1 MMHSRPYDGGAMI
14 MGGAHGRGAII
25 CARKMTRMDGGDAR
39 KWGDGTIAWIVGI
52 AARGGVCSLGK
63 RLA

>member
-1 MMHSRPYDGGAMI
+1 MHSRPYDGGAMI

-25 CARKMTRMDGGDAR
+25 CARKMTRMDGGDTR

-52 AARGGVCSLGK
+52 AARG
-63 RLA
+63 